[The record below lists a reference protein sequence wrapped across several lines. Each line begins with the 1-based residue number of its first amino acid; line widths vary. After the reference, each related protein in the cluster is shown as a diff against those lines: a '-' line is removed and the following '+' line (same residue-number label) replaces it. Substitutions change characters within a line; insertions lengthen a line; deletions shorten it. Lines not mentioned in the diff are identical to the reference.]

1 MKKNL
6 MAIITVA
13 GLVMFIVTGC
23 ATKASVQKE
32 PVAVQEETVPV
43 EIEPEV
49 AQREPCTTPQMAL
62 ERAEQ
67 LTRASFYDATEFD
80 GAVRFAFDSY
90 ALSPEA
96 KSALDYFANSL
107 METNKDVFV
116 ELQGHTDDFG
126 EDDYNFDLGLARARA
141 AMGYLYTKHGIPLQ
155 RMNGFSCGESKPVAD
170 NTIEEGRSKNRRVTL
185 VVIE

>member
-1 MKKNL
+1 MKKYL
-6 MAIITVA
+6 MAIITVT
-13 GLVMFIVTGC
+13 GFVMLGVTGC

-32 PVAVQEETVPV
+32 AVAVQEETVQV

-49 AQREPCTTPQMAL
+49 AQRAPCTTPQMAL

-67 LTRASFYDATEFD
+67 LVRASFYDATEFD
-80 GAVRFAFDSY
+80 GAVLFDFDSD
-90 ALSPEA
+90 ALKPEG
-96 KSALDYFANSL
+96 KMALDTFAGSL
-107 METNKDVFV
+107 KETDKDFFI

-126 EDDYNFDLGLARARA
+126 EYDYNFQLGLARARA
-141 AMGYLYTKHGIPLQ
+141 AMGYLYTTHGIPLQ

-185 VVIE
+185 VIIE